1 MKIPGQPLLYEFYT
15 DRDAMTSLS
24 DYTTFEE
31 PQFQTKE
38 LSECKALIV
47 DDDKTSQLVLDAIL
61 QDIVV
66 TECSDD
72 NLNMVAYCLQ
82 SKPDVVLLDLNMPG
96 KDGITVCK
104 ELKANKNTVDIPVVF
119 ITGSDK
125 PEDQDR
131 CWEAGA
137 ADFINKPVVAS
148 TLQHRVRNLLLSKIR
163 LDLLTEQTFRDQL
176 TGLYNRYYMHA
187 EIPAILKHCV
197 REQANFGVMMIDI
210 DNFKSFNDTNGHLEG
225 DNCLAQVAT
234 ALKNTLR
241 RPQDKV
247 LRYGGEEFVVF
258 LPNTEKE
265 GIRQLARVMCTNV
278 EKLNIGNS
286 ASSNGVVTISVGYAV
301 TQADHQTSLAKLVN
315 EADLALF
322 EAKQAGKNRS
332 IGYRI

>member
-1 MKIPGQPLLYEFYT
+1 M
-15 DRDAMTSLS
+15 
-24 DYTTFEE
+24 
-31 PQFQTKE
+31 
-38 LSECKALIV
+38 
-47 DDDKTSQLVLDAIL
+47 DAIL
-61 QDIVV
+61 QDIVI

-104 ELKANKNTVDIPVVF
+104 ELKANKHTVDIPVVF

-163 LDLLTEQTFRDQL
+163 LDLLTEQTFRDHL
-176 TGLYNRYYMHA
+176 TGLYNRYYMRA

-197 REQANFGVMMIDI
+197 REQASFGVMMIDI

-265 GIRQLARVMCTNV
+265 GIRQLARAMCANV
-278 EKLNIGNS
+278 EKLNIGNP

-301 TQADHQTSLAKLVN
+301 TQADHETSLGKLVN

>member
-1 MKIPGQPLLYEFYT
+1 
-15 DRDAMTSLS
+15 MTSIS

-61 QDIVV
+61 QDIVI

-72 NLNMVAYCLQ
+72 NLDMVAYCLQ

-96 KDGITVCK
+96 KDGITVCQ
-104 ELKANKNTVDIPVVF
+104 ELKANKHTVDIPVVF

-137 ADFINKPVVAS
+137 ADFIIKPVVAS

-163 LDLLTEQTFRDQL
+163 LDLLTEQTFRDHL

-197 REQANFGVMMIDI
+197 REQASFGVMMIDI

-265 GIRQLARVMCTNV
+265 GIRQLARAMCANV
-278 EKLNIGNS
+278 EKLNIGNP

-301 TQADHQTSLAKLVN
+301 TQADHETSLGKLVN

>member
-1 MKIPGQPLLYEFYT
+1 
-15 DRDAMTSLS
+15 MTSLS

-61 QDIVV
+61 QDIVI

-104 ELKANKNTVDIPVVF
+104 ELKANKHTVDIPVVF

-137 ADFINKPVVAS
+137 ADFIIKPVVAS

-163 LDLLTEQTFRDQL
+163 LDLLTEQTFRDHL
-176 TGLYNRYYMHA
+176 TGLYNRYYMRA

-197 REQANFGVMMIDI
+197 REQASFGVMMIDI

-265 GIRQLARVMCTNV
+265 GIRQLARAMCANV
-278 EKLNIGNS
+278 EKLNIGNP

-301 TQADHQTSLAKLVN
+301 TQADHETSLGKLVN